1 MKNLRTSINT
11 GIRSSQLGR
20 LAFLKILLTQAGV
33 RLMTQS
39 GRFIALNR

>member
-11 GIRSSQLGR
+11 GIRSSELGGLTILR
-20 LAFLKILLTQAGV
+20 ILLSQAGV